1 MKTKLAQIAWFA
13 NKINPHYKQM
23 IYFVM
28 LLAGFVI
35 LRAPSDGGTGPF

>member
-1 MKTKLAQIAWFA
+1 MKTTLAQIALFV

-28 LLAGFVI
+28 LLAGFVL